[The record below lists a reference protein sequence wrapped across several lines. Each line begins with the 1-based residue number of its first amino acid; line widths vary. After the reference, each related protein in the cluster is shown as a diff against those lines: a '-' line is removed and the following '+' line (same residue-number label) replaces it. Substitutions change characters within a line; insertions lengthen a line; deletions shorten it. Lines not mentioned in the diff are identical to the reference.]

1 MKDQGNCTTG
11 EAAAAEISSE
21 SRLTAQQVRLPQ
33 APAKQQMN
41 VALPTPDRMRL
52 NPTSQI
58 GSKPK
63 TILSNEKSAEAARGS
78 SEALRLL
85 GAAEGQ
91 RKASGF
97 QQNP

>member
-1 MKDQGNCTTG
+1 MRPN
-11 EAAAAEISSE
+11 
-21 SRLTAQQVRLPQ
+21 
-33 APAKQQMN
+33 PA
-41 VALPTPDRMRL
+41 
-52 NPTSQI
+52 SQI

-63 TILSNEKSAEAARGS
+63 TILRNEKSAEAARGS
-78 SEALRLL
+78 AEALRLL